1 MQGGM
6 KLKIATTTTD
16 FCGYVS
22 GVPEEVKCFEN
33 SKFRNL
39 NLELTAATPEFYSDD
54 ENDWKKFAK
63 RLANARE
70 EAGVRYVVAHAPC
83 LHNPIPEALQN
94 PDNETYKTNIRV
106 LRRAIEVFHYL
117 GIDRVVVHACA
128 SENFSVE
135 EFYQYNKMFYGDLM
149 DLAEKYNIT
158 IMTENW
164 DNNKYHLSTGKE
176 MRDFIDYI
184 GHPLL
189 AACWDTAHGNIDS
202 VAREL
207 GQYENIV
214 ALGDKLKGVHI
225 SDNFSHGHLHSWPFA
240 GVINFDSVMQGLI
253 DVNYDGYFTFEAS
266 YTLLHKNNPPAY
278 RRIPWEFNGKTVTK
292 LQNPSLELKKQ
303 AVELLYETG
312 KYILETYNC
321 FEF

>member
-1 MQGGM
+1 M
-6 KLKIATTTTD
+6 KLATTTAD
-16 FCGYVS
+16 FLGYVPYVS
-22 GVPEEVKCFEN
+22 EEVKCFKN

-39 NLELTAATPEFYSDD
+39 NLEMTADIPEFYSDD
-54 ENDWKKFAK
+54 ENDWKKFAE
-63 RLANARE
+63 RLANARK
-70 EAGVRYVVAHAPC
+70 EAGIEYVVAHAPC

-94 PDNETYKTNIRV
+94 PDNKNYKTNICV
-106 LRRAIEVFHYL
+106 LRRAIKVCRYL
-117 GIDRVVVHACA
+117 GIDSIVVHACA
-128 SENFSVE
+128 SVDFSVE
-135 EFYQYNKMFYGDLM
+135 EFYKYNKMFYGDLM
-149 DLAEKYNIT
+149 KTAEKYKIT

-202 VAREL
+202 VAREI
-207 GQYENIV
+207 GQYENII

-225 SDNFSHGHLHSWPFA
+225 SDNFGNGHLHSWPFA
-240 GVINFDSVMQGLI
+240 GVINFDSVMQGLL

-266 YTLLHKNNPPAY
+266 YTLLNKSNPPSY
-278 RRIPWEFNGKTVTK
+278 RRKPWEHNGEPVTK

-303 AVELLYETG
+303 AVELLYEIG
-312 KYILETYNC
+312 KYILEKYNC
-321 FEF
+321 FEP